1 MMFQRN
7 REILIN
13 GRKRRSHTGI
23 FTAVAIILIA
33 LFAVIAM
40 NRETTSLKSIS
51 PGSILPNNSVAVLDP
66 NRLCVQ
72 NQYAKS
78 LSLPLEE
85 NARLAD
91 NWIEHRTEHEK
102 NLTALTIG
110 HKHNHDRFQAFEVM
124 GSCNQTC
131 IGGKCRADKSK
142 IACGVNENN
151 MEAPCVVYS
160 IGGNNKWE
168 FEEDI
173 LKKTPCEV
181 HTFDC
186 TGEKSRFVKPDHPR
200 LSFHYVCLG
209 TKNKDAT
216 STYGEFWT
224 LEKMQKTLG
233 HNVIDLFKADIE
245 GYEFPMFESW
255 SMLTDYRSPK
265 TVLPMQVLVEV
276 HYQTQMEELA
286 TGTFDDWKFG
296 TDMIHLQ
303 ARFLNMGYVVVVR
316 DDNKACKHCTE
327 LTLVRFR
334 CPPTINTIK

>member
-1 MMFQRN
+1 MMFQGNRKILSKSRN
-7 REILIN
+7 S
-13 GRKRRSHTGI
+13 RSYTGT
-23 FTAVAIILIA
+23 FTFVAITLIA

-51 PGSILPNNSVAVLDP
+51 PAAILPKNSVTVLDP
-66 NRLCVQ
+66 NRLCIQ

-85 NARLAD
+85 YARLAD
-91 NWIEHRTEHEK
+91 DWIEHRTEHEK
-102 NLTALTIG
+102 KLTALTIG
-110 HKHNHDRFQAFEVM
+110 HKHTHDRFQAFERM
-124 GSCNQTC
+124 GSCDQTC
-131 IGGKCRADKSK
+131 IGGKCEKDASK
-142 IACGVNENN
+142 IACGVKMNK

-160 IGGNNKWE
+160 IGGNNQWQ
-168 FEEDI
+168 FEEDV
-173 LKKTPCEV
+173 LQKTPCEV

-186 TGEKSRFVKPDHPR
+186 TGKESRFVKPDHPR
-200 LSFHYVCLG
+200 LFFHYVCLG
-209 TKNKDAT
+209 SKNKNAT

-255 SMLTDYRSPK
+255 SMLTDYRSSE

-276 HYQTQMEELA
+276 HYRTQMKELA
-286 TGTFDDWKFG
+286 MSKKDDWKFG

-303 ARFLNMGYVVVVR
+303 ARFLNMGYAVVIR
-316 DDNKACKHCTE
+316 DDNKACLHCTE

-334 CPPTINTIK
+334 CPPTIKTIK